1 MGFSKKIL
9 IGGCTLLLV
18 ACGGGGGGGSSD
30 SGGGASGG
38 ATNLAPTADAG
49 SDYSIVAS
57 GPIELDGSGSSDG
70 DGKITRYV
78 WKQLSGVQQL
88 KIETAASGVAKA
100 TAEPFYVGEQEY
112 VFQIEVTDDDGASDT
127 DTVTVT
133 LLPVAVAPVASAG
146 RDREIAIAERVDLD
160 GSGSS
165 DLNGDISSYS
175 WKQVSGP
182 DVTIEH
188 GDQSV
193 AYFTAPDF
201 DTSVTMELTVTDSAG
216 NTATDSVTYTAVHV
230 AVNLDF
236 PPTDQT
242 VFYGE
247 TLDLK
252 GRVQAPSL
260 EQRSLVVVFDGT
272 YINGTITA
280 DGTWSAAIPFAGKSA
295 GEYPL
300 RVEVSS
306 ADPEDGRVYGA
317 DTSVDYH
324 PLLHDFRTAEYK
336 DGKLLALSGG
346 TTEGLRLLEV
356 NAVTG
361 ELGVLYEIGNIT
373 SQLGSVSYDP
383 VTNTAYFIEVA
394 FNTIFSIDL
403 DSGTLTTVSGDG
415 TGSGPGFSQLVN
427 SNIEVAPDSS
437 VLHVFDSGL
446 QALIEVNVA
455 DGSRSVLSQGG
466 TVGAGTGFEN
476 AYLSVTDF
484 ANGKAYVYDDRSP
497 DYIYRVDLET
507 GDRVVMPNSVGPTMN
522 LAKAMWLDKSNGKL
536 LITGLVIGETDYVI
550 VEVDVETGD
559 KRALPIVSGDVQLL
573 SPIDIFRVAGDSDYT
588 LTDSDSYDAWNA
600 VFQVVPDT
608 GARTQVFRD
617 EVGIGSIPRDLMGL
631 ALDFDNRIAYAADY
645 RADGVLAI
653 NMDNGD
659 RTFVYGSGVGTGSA
673 LNNPSRLAYDKLT
686 KKLYVWSVD
695 GGNIVQIDPETSVG
709 TEFLSG
715 ASDPRVANIS
725 SMQIDSTAEVL
736 YYSRFNDGAI
746 YKVDLNTKEIAVVS
760 SSTRGEGSLME
771 SVRAISLAPDREKM
785 FAANDSS
792 SDLNS
797 LVAIDIATGDR
808 TVIVDSNNML
818 VGYSGWFNHLSGVSS
833 DGTIYASFGRRIYS
847 INTST
852 GEWLMKSGD
861 LSIGDGLDLFNIEGL
876 ALDEVRGLLYA
887 ANGHYDSLMAVEP
900 ESGDRITVSR

>member
-1 MGFSKKIL
+1 MGLGKKIL
-9 IGGCTLLLV
+9 VGVCTLFLV
-18 ACGGGGGGGSSD
+18 ACGGGGGGGSD
-30 SGGGASGG
+30 SGGGASGD
-38 ATNLAPTADAG
+38 ATNQAPTADAG

-70 DGKITRYV
+70 DGSITQYV
-78 WKQLSGVQQL
+78 WTQLSGVQQL
-88 KIETAASGVAKA
+88 KIEAAASGVAKA

-112 VFQIEVTDDDGASDT
+112 VFQIEVTDDDGATDT
-127 DTVTVT
+127 DTVSIT

-146 RDREIAIAERVDLD
+146 SDREIAISERVDLD

-165 DLNGDISSYS
+165 DLNGDISSYT
-175 WKQVSGP
+175 WKQASGP

-260 EQRSLVVVFDGT
+260 EQRSLVVDFDGN
-272 YINGTITA
+272 YINGTISA
-280 DGTWSAAIPFAGKSA
+280 DGTWSAAIPFAGKGV

-306 ADPEDGRVYGA
+306 ADPEDGRVYSV

-346 TTEGLRLLEV
+346 TTEGLRLLEI

-361 ELGVLYEIGNIT
+361 ELGVLYESGNIT

-383 VTNTAYFIEVA
+383 VTNTVYFIEVA

-403 DSGTLTTVSGDG
+403 DTGTLTTVSGDG

-446 QALIEVNVA
+446 QALIEVNIA
-455 DGSRSVLSQGG
+455 DGSRTVLSQGG

-484 ANGKAYVYDDRSP
+484 ASGKAYVYDDRSP
-497 DYIYRVDLET
+497 DYIYRVDLAT

-559 KRALPIVSGDVQLL
+559 KRALPIVSGDVQFL

-600 VFQVVPDT
+600 VFQVAPDT
-608 GARTQVFRD
+608 GARTQAFRD

-631 ALDFDNRIAYAADY
+631 AVDFDNRIAYAADY
-645 RADGVLAI
+645 RADSVLAI

-659 RTFVYGSGVGTGSA
+659 RTFVYGSGVGTGPA

-686 KKLYVWSVD
+686 NMLYVWSVD
-695 GGNIVQIDPETSVG
+695 GGNIVKIDPDTSVG
-709 TEFLSG
+709 TAFLSG
-715 ASDPRVANIS
+715 ADDSSINNIAS
-725 SMQIDSTAEVL
+725 LQIDSARGLL
-736 YYSRFNDGAI
+736 YYSRFHDGAI
-746 YKVDLNTKEIAVVS
+746 YRVDVDSKEISVVTGS
-760 SSTRGEGSLME
+760 ARGDGNLME
-771 SVRAISLAPDREKM
+771 SVPAISLAPGGEKL
-785 FAANDSS
+785 FASNDSTS
-792 SDLNS
+792 GLDS
-797 LVAIDIATGDR
+797 LVAVDVATGDR
-808 TVIVDSNNML
+808 TVVVDSNDIY
-818 VGYSGWFNHLSGVSS
+818 VSYQGWLGQLSGVSP
-833 DGTIYASFGRRIYS
+833 DGKIYAANNGRVYAID
-847 INTST
+847 TSS
-852 GEWLMKSGD
+852 GDWLMKSGD
-861 LSIGDGLDLFNIEGL
+861 LSIGDGLELFGVYGL
-876 ALDEVRGLLYA
+876 ELDEERNILYLV
-887 ANGHYDSLMAVEP
+887 NGRYDNLMAIEP
-900 ESGDRITVSR
+900 DSGDRVTVSR